1 MLNRKIIILV
11 TAILLMSQSGSIY
24 AESLNLD
31 LETAKKI
38 ALENNPSIKIAREGV
53 KKSRSMVTE
62 ARANLMPVISGFS
75 SFQHAWEL
83 PTMVLNLPP
92 EMGGQRKFK
101 MGTENNIVYGINVSQ
116 PLFTGGAIWNGFQM
130 SRIGRNI
137 AEAQL
142 KSIEQKLLSDVTG
155 AYYHVLFANSAL
167 DVALEALESS
177 EKNLEQVNKF
187 YDAGKSSRFD
197 VLRAEVQVANFKPM
211 VVSSKNGLRLAESNL
226 SLILGISDSVN
237 YVFKEKLEFTESDLS
252 HKNLDELLG
261 IALRNR
267 PEVLIMQEQK
277 LITRKQLSIAKAALM
292 PSVIF
297 GTSYQYQGMRDDMD
311 FTNDDF
317 YKSFNSTLTLSI
329 PLFSGLKN
337 SSKMQQAKIAIK
349 ETGYQEESLIN
360 VIKLEVKS
368 AYFIMKEAEEKVET
382 QKKTIE
388 LATEA
393 LRLANLMYTEGAST
407 QLDVLNA
414 NLALNQAKMNY
425 QQSLFEY
432 NVALANLKKAINQL

>member
-1 MLNRKIIILV
+1 
-11 TAILLMSQSGSIY
+11 
-24 AESLNLD
+24 
-31 LETAKKI
+31 
-38 ALENNPSIKIAREGV
+38 
-53 KKSRSMVTE
+53 
-62 ARANLMPVISGFS
+62 
-75 SFQHAWEL
+75 
-83 PTMVLNLPP
+83 
-92 EMGGQRKFK
+92 
-101 MGTENNIVYGINVSQ
+101 
-116 PLFTGGAIWNGFQM
+116 M

-197 VLRAEVQVANFKPM
+197 VLRAEVQVANFKPV

-252 HKNLDELLG
+252 HKNLDELLD

-297 GTSYQYQGMRDDMD
+297 GTSYQYQGMRDDLD

-360 VIKLEVKS
+360 FIKLEVKS
-368 AYFIMKEAEEKVET
+368 AYFVMKEAEEKVET

-388 LATEA
+388 QATEA

-407 QLDVLNA
+407 QLDVLNS

>member
-31 LETAKKI
+31 LETAKII
-38 ALENNPSIKIAREGV
+38 ALENNPTIKIAREGV
-53 KKSRSMVTE
+53 KKSRAMVTE
-62 ARANLMPVISGFS
+62 ARANLMPVIRGFS

-83 PTMVLNLPP
+83 PTMVFNI
-92 EMGGQRKFK
+92 GGVQQKFK

-142 KSIEQKLLSDVTG
+142 KSIEQKLLSDVTR
-155 AYYHVLFANSAL
+155 AYYGVLFANSAL

-177 EKNLEQVNKF
+177 KKNLEQVNKF
-187 YDAGKSSRFD
+187 FNAGKSSRFD

-226 SLILGISDSVN
+226 SLVLGISDSVN
-237 YVFKEKLEFTESDLS
+237 YVFKEKLKFTESDLS
-252 HKNLDELLG
+252 HKRLDELLG
-261 IALRNR
+261 IALQNR
-267 PEVLIMQEQK
+267 PELLMMQEQK
-277 LITRKQLSIAKAALM
+277 SIARKQLTIARAASM

-297 GTSYQYQGMRDDMD
+297 GTSYQYQGMRDNLD
-311 FTNDDF
+311 FTHDDF

-337 SSKMQQAKIAIK
+337 SSKLQQAKIAIK
-349 ETGYQEESLIN
+349 ETGHQEESLIN

-407 QLDVLNA
+407 QLDVLNS